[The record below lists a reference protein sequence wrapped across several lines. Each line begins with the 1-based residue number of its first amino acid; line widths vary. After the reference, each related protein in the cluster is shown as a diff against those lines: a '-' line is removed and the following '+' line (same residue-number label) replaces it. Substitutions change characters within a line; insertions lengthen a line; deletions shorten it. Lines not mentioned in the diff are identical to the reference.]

1 MKFSYSLLKEILPNI
16 PSQNEL
22 APELNRKSF
31 EVEEIEGDI
40 MEIKLTS
47 NRWSDS
53 ACHLGM
59 AREAA
64 AVFGLPAP
72 KIEVKSSISKIK
84 TKFPITIEKNVG
96 CRRYIGVELQI
107 KKLGKTPDRIKKH
120 LEGLGQRSINSVVD
134 ILNYVMWEI
143 GQPMHAYD
151 ADKVSGGIVVR
162 RAKSNESLVTIDS
175 KTFELSGD
183 ELVIAD
189 KSQALGIAGI
199 KGGKSSEV
207 TESTKRIVLEA
218 ANFDN
223 ALIYKTSRKINLATD
238 ASQRYGKNLS
248 PELCEYGIKRAIDL
262 LTEVCGAEIIS
273 ASDIYPEKQK
283 VKVIKFNLKKLVAIT
298 GVQITEAKAN
308 EILKRLGFVKKAN
321 GYEVPYWRMDV
332 SIFEDLVEEVIR
344 IYGLD
349 EVKSVAPCI
358 PLIPLHDHKSIAMI
372 RKIREEVSKL
382 GYDEV
387 YNYSF
392 SDSGKVELINPIA
405 EDKKFLRNNLTNGL
419 LKNIESNK
427 NNFGNI
433 RLFEIEK
440 IFNDIDDEE
449 LRLGM
454 AIYEKGNKNA
464 FVFLKGS
471 VVSLFDYLG
480 AGKIRFEKEESDLSI
495 VAKNGSK
502 IGKVTVLDGGSLAVA
517 EIKVD
522 LIYDLL
528 ADKKF
533 EALPEFPSVIRDI
546 SLWIYGKTGVGDIL
560 TLIEKE
566 KPHNLTDV
574 SLLDLY
580 EEKERRGASY
590 RLVFRSAKKTLTD
603 EEVDAEMQKVLK
615 KLGGLQ
621 EVEIR

>member
-31 EVEEIEGDI
+31 EVEEVEGDI

-64 AVFGLPAP
+64 AVFGLASP
-72 KIEVKSSISKIK
+72 KIEAKSSISKIK

-107 KKLGKTPDRIKKH
+107 KKIGKTPDRIKKH

-162 RAKSNESLVTIDS
+162 RAKSNESLVTIDN

-207 TESTKRIVLEA
+207 TESTKRIILEA

-248 PELCEYGIKRAIDL
+248 PELCEYGIRRAIDL
-262 LTEVCGAEIIS
+262 LTEVCGAS
-273 ASDIYPEKQK
+273 VDSVSDVYPEKQK

-358 PLIPLHDHKSIAMI
+358 PLVPLHDHRSIALI
-372 RKIREEVSKL
+372 RNIREEASKL

-405 EDKKFLRNNLTNGL
+405 EDKKFLRNNITNGL
-419 LKNIESNK
+419 LKNVESNK

-433 RLFEIEK
+433 RIFEIER

-464 FVFLKGS
+464 FVSLKGS
-471 VVSLFDYLG
+471 VASLFGYLG
-480 AGKIRFEKEESDLSI
+480 AGKIRFEREENNLSI

-502 IGKVTVLDGGSLAVA
+502 IGKLTVLDGGSLAVA
-517 EIKVD
+517 EIEVD
-522 LIYDLL
+522 SIYDLL

-533 EALPEFPSVIRDI
+533 EALPEYPSVIRDV

-560 TLIEKE
+560 TVIGKE
-566 KPHNLTDV
+566 KPHNLTDI

-590 RLVFRSAKKTLTD
+590 RLIFRSAKKTLTD

-615 KLGGLQ
+615 KLAGLQ

>member
-16 PSQNEL
+16 PVRDMV
-22 APELNRKSF
+22 APELNRKAF
-31 EVEEIEGDI
+31 EVEEIQGDV
-40 MEIKLTS
+40 MEIKLTA

-59 AREAA
+59 AREVA

-72 KIEVKSSISKIK
+72 KIETKSSLSKVK
-84 TKFPITIEKNVG
+84 TKFSVTIEKNVG

-107 KKLGKTPDRIKKH
+107 KKLGKTPERIKKH
-120 LEGLGQRSINSVVD
+120 LESLGQRSINSVVD
-134 ILNYVMWEI
+134 ILNYVMLEV

-162 RAKSNESLVTIDS
+162 RAKSNESLVTIDN

-199 KGGKSSEV
+199 KGGKNSEV
-207 TESTKRIVLEA
+207 TENTKRIILEA

-223 ALIYKTSRKINLATD
+223 ALIYKTSRKINLQTD

-248 PELCEYGIKRAIDL
+248 PELCEYGMKRALDL

-273 ASDIYPEKQK
+273 AADIYPEKQK
-283 VKVIKFNLKKLVAIT
+283 VKTIKFNLKKFIAIT
-298 GVQITEAKAN
+298 GVQISESKAN
-308 EILKRLGFVKKAN
+308 EILKRLGFVKKAS

-332 SIFEDLVEEVIR
+332 AIFEDLVEEIIR

-349 EVKSVAPCI
+349 EVKSVAPLI
-358 PLIPLHDHKSIAMI
+358 PLVPLHDHRSVALVKN
-372 RKIREEVSKL
+372 IREEASKL

-392 SDSGKVELINPIA
+392 SDIGKVELINPIA
-405 EDKKFLRNNLTNGL
+405 EDKKFLRNNLVRGL

-427 NNFGNI
+427 NNFSNI
-433 RLFEIEK
+433 RLFEIAK
-440 IFNDIDDEE
+440 IFNDIDSEE
-449 LRLGM
+449 LSFGM

-464 FVFLKGS
+464 FILLKGS
-471 VVSLFDYLG
+471 IISLFDYLG
-480 AGKIRFEKEESDLSI
+480 AGKVRFENEDNGLAI
-495 VAKNGSK
+495 VSKSGIK
-502 IGKVTVLDGGSLAVA
+502 IGQMTVDDGGCMSVA

-522 LIYDLL
+522 HLYDLL

-533 EALPEFPSVIRDI
+533 EPLPEYPSVSRDI

-560 TLIEKE
+560 SIIEKE
-566 KPHNLTDV
+566 KPHNLIDV

-580 EEKERRGASY
+580 EEKERRSAAY

-603 EEVDAEMQKVLK
+603 EEVDAELQKVLK
-615 KLGGLQ
+615 KLSSLQ